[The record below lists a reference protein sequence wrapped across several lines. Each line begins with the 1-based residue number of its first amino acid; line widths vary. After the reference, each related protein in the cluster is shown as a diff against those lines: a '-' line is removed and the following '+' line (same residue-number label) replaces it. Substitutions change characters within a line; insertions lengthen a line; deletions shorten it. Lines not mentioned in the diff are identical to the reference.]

1 MKKEDSDQVSQF
13 LDRYKLTEDIKQM
26 LRELL
31 LHKKW
36 GTELLLNTVES
47 EISNSIIIGSQK
59 FKSFREKFNI
69 EFPENTGLRGA
80 AEGLIHT
87 LFQNVFELLFIG
99 NNSALFVELQGVLER
114 VSIDQICSLLSVNK
128 VAEEILRDAFSKK
141 TLNDVAE
148 YYKDL
153 KLWNEEDVKFAKKIS
168 AIRNGIAH
176 KNALLVSK
184 HLGNG
189 RQHSL
194 SSINAITQNIDVIP
208 YILHVV
214 NMIIKL
220 TEVLKPS
227 IFKDASFTARLEAY
241 GRILPGMM
249 SFHCE
254 MAMEKIPAEVK
265 LVILNRLYAKAI
277 LLSDEKLSDKLVDF
291 RNKSIDLQSLYIED
305 KSIEDTYDYLSN
317 LLNDIILEMKAH
329 LKIDNETGLHILP
342 QTNIK
347 TLVEIK
353 EYLKEINSRH
363 SKLNISS

>member
-1 MKKEDSDQVSQF
+1 MKEENDQVSQY
-13 LDRYKLTEDIKQM
+13 LDQYKLSDDIKQM
-26 LRELL
+26 LKELL

-36 GTELLLNTVES
+36 GTELLLSTVES
-47 EISNSIIIGSQK
+47 EISNSITIGSQK
-59 FKSFREKFNI
+59 FKSFRERFNI

-87 LFQNVFELLFIG
+87 LFQNVFELFFIG
-99 NNSALFVELQGVLER
+99 NNSALFVELQGLLER

-128 VAEEILRDAFSKK
+128 DAETILRDAFSKK
-141 TLNDVAE
+141 TLNDVAG

-168 AIRNGIAH
+168 SIRNGIAH

-194 SSINAITQNIDVIP
+194 SSINLVTQNVDVIP
-208 YILHVV
+208 YIFKVV
-214 NMIIKL
+214 NMLIKL

-227 IFKDASFTARLEAY
+227 IFKDACFTARLEAY

-254 MAMEKIPAEVK
+254 MAMERIPDEVK
-265 LVILNRLYAKAI
+265 LVILNRLYARAI
-277 LLSDEKLSDKLVDF
+277 LLSNDKLSGELAEF
-291 RNKSIDLQSLYIED
+291 RTKSVEFHRLYVEG
-305 KSIEDTYDYLSN
+305 KSIEEAHAYLSN
-317 LLNDIILEMKAH
+317 LFDNILLDMKEH

-342 QTNIK
+342 QTKPK

-353 EYLKEINSRH
+353 EYLMELSSKGISKH
-363 SKLNISS
+363 SC